1 MHSSHKTHVEVVLD
15 DLYMPIAVRVGVDRA
30 RVGKSLRQLG
40 VVANI
45 LGDPNA
51 RTRRLCRRADA
62 SGAGSPGDVEPRI
75 ASANPSTG
83 GVRRTSCLPAQPG
96 LRFDSDA
103 RAS

>member
-15 DLYMPIAVRVGVDRA
+15 DLDVPIAVRVGVDRA

-40 VVANI
+40 R
-45 LGDPNA
+45 GREHP
-51 RTRRLCRRADA
+51 RRPQRADA
-62 SGAGSPGDVEPRI
+62 ASMSASRCIRCRLPRDVEPRI